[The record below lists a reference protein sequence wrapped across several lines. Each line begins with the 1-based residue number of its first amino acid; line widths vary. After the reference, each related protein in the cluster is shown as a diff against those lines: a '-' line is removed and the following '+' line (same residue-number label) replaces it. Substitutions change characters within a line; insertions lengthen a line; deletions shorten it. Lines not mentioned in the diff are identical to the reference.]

1 MTDAFKMQSNFWSI
15 NFNNFHQILKRHNS
29 EIVNDKS
36 CIKPR
41 NFMQFVAS
49 KVLSFII
56 NQNIVEINQQ
66 SKIRLI
72 NKQMEEVIRV
82 QWKILVKF

>member
-1 MTDAFKMQSNFWSI
+1 
-15 NFNNFHQILKRHNS
+15 
-29 EIVNDKS
+29 
-36 CIKPR
+36 
-41 NFMQFVAS
+41 MQFVAS

-82 QWKILVKF
+82 QWKTLVKF